1 MPGGAVMGPS
11 MVFWNARSFLAAGG
25 CDAPGAAT
33 GGAAGGGAE
42 GGAAPAGAPGSAP
55 GPLIIMV
62 PLKRAAFF
70 LASSVPQ
77 LMQLLA
83 SSVFGFPHEGQ

>member
-1 MPGGAVMGPS
+1 MGPS
-11 MVFWNARSFLAAGG
+11 IVFWNARSFLGGAAAGAGG
-25 CDAPGAAT
+25 CDAVAGA
-33 GGAAGGGAE
+33 GAGGAE
-42 GGAAPAGAPGSAP
+42 GVPGAGAPGGAPGKAP
-55 GPLIIMV
+55 GPLIIIV

-70 LASSVPQ
+70 FVSAVLQ